1 MNELVAANNYESFQ
15 GVRDVE
21 TDVLY
26 CYSVYCEPRFRYAEQ
41 EKYWEEQ
48 LKNLKSMAHN
58 KLFHRVDQK

>member
-1 MNELVAANNYESFQ
+1 M
-15 GVRDVE
+15 E

-26 CYSVYCEPRFRYAEQ
+26 CYSVYCEPQFRYAEQ